1 MPKMIENGHLFLA
14 QPPLYR
20 ISRGGKTEYAR
31 DEKHKDELIRDV
43 FGGAKVEITR
53 FKGLGEMQS
62 VHLRE
67 TTMDVSKRTLLK
79 VDVPHAPDTEARRQ
93 AMDTRTLVENLMGR
107 KPEKRYAFIQEHAKF
122 ARDLDV

>member
-1 MPKMIENGHLFLA
+1 M
-14 QPPLYR
+14 
-20 ISRGGKTEYAR
+20 
-31 DEKHKDELIRDV
+31 

-67 TTMDVSKRTLLK
+67 TTMDVSKRILLK
-79 VDVPHAPDTEARRQ
+79 VDVPTAADADARRE
-93 AMDTRTLVENLMGR
+93 AMRTSSLVEDLMGR

>member
-1 MPKMIENGHLFLA
+1 MEATGYSRWFERLLAELGFELWIGDPAEIKGH
-14 QPPLYR
+14 
-20 ISRGGKTEYAR
+20 
-31 DEKHKDELIRDV
+31 
-43 FGGAKVEITR
+43 EITR

-67 TTMDVSKRTLLK
+67 TTMDVTKRTLLK